1 MLKKVKNTIGSN
13 TLILKSID
21 STNKFIKDNLN
32 VIEFVDGTIV
42 YSREQYS
49 GKGQGTNSWES
60 EPNKNLTISIFLKPT
75 FLLPE
80 NQFELS
86 KVVALGVCDFIKLFV
101 EKPVFIK
108 WPNDI
113 YVENY
118 KIAGIL
124 IENMI
129 QGNVLSQSI
138 VGIGVN
144 INQDEFVSNA
154 PNPISLKKITKKEYD
169 LTQTLSKL
177 AKCLEYRYQ
186 LLRSKKYAK
195 LTKDYISSLYRF
207 NEFNEFE
214 IKGKHIKAKIMN
226 VDKYG
231 RLCMIDVEN
240 NNYILD
246 VKEIKFLNL
255 PKR

>member
-1 MLKKVKNTIGSN
+1 MLKKAKIKIGSN

-32 VIEFVDGTIV
+32 IIEFIDGTIV

-49 GKGQGTNSWES
+49 GKGQGTNVWES
-60 EPNKNLTISIFLKPT
+60 EPNKNLTISILLNPT

-86 KVVALGVCDFIKLFV
+86 KVIALGVCDFIKLFV
-101 EKPVFIK
+101 DKAVFIK

-113 YVENY
+113 YVENH
-118 KIAGIL
+118 KVAGIL

-129 QGNVLSQSI
+129 QGSVLNQSI
-138 VGIGVN
+138 VGIGIN
-144 INQDEFVSNA
+144 INQNKFISNA
-154 PNPISLKKITKKEYD
+154 PNPISLINLTKKEYD
-169 LTQTLSKL
+169 LTKLLKIL
-177 AKCLEYRYQ
+177 AKCLDKRYQ
-186 LLRSKKYAK
+186 LLQNKKYTK
-195 LTKDYISSLYRF
+195 LTKEYIACLYRF
-207 NEFNEFE
+207 NEFNDYE
-214 IKGKHIKAKIMN
+214 IKGKKVNAKIYN

-231 RLCMIDVEN
+231 RLCVLDNQN

-255 PKR
+255 PKS